1 MPDAGESVPESAAG
15 EALELDAKLEL
26 ARDGTKRYVR
36 ELPYFREKVLG
47 WKRILTH
54 EDSAK
59 WRDSLLG
66 FLMGRCAPHAPSCV
80 ECWLR

>member
-36 ELPYFREKVLG
+36 ELPY
-47 WKRILTH
+47 
-54 EDSAK
+54 
-59 WRDSLLG
+59 
-66 FLMGRCAPHAPSCV
+66 V
-80 ECWLR
+80 EGKYWFGNES